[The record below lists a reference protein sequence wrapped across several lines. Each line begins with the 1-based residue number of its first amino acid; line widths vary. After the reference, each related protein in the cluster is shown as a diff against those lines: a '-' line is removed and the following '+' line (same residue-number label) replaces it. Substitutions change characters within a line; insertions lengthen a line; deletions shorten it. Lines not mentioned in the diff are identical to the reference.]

1 VRNFILTRKLSG
13 RYFGARLHFL
23 RFRKFILYIRRKKG
37 FYGAIGAE
45 LEGKRLGMKELSL
58 NFGGS
63 RILCF
68 SLTLLFV
75 AFGVGA

>member
-37 FYGAIGAE
+37 FYSAIGAE
-45 LEGKRLGMKELSL
+45 LEGKGLGGEGGGFYFGDGFTL
-58 NFGGS
+58 NFSLVLVFFGGG
-63 RILCF
+63 
-68 SLTLLFV
+68 T
-75 AFGVGA
+75 